1 MEAKSFV
8 FSMLEGEAMVRLVE
22 RMKGFA
28 GAVTL
33 GLQCY
38 LWLVETLEVALR
50 NPGVWWTSSN
60 RSRRDQRC

>member
-28 GAVTL
+28 GAVEL
-33 GLQCY
+33 
-38 LWLVETLEVALR
+38 
-50 NPGVWWTSSN
+50 
-60 RSRRDQRC
+60 